1 MFYLLRGMEGNMNQF
16 LWRTWFKIK
25 RWFDMSE
32 QTPWYPSNKKHNSN
46 GEKT

>member
-1 MFYLLRGMEGNMNQF
+1 MNQF

-25 RWFDMSE
+25 GWFDLNE
-32 QTPWYPSNKKHNSN
+32 QTPWYRSNKKHNSN